1 MHGVGQVACLKV
13 FEATHPGSTVD
24 ALNHPNQYFLDSLRH
39 HEAKAAPAEV
49 DDFTC
54 ARVRACVRACVYP

>member
-1 MHGVGQVACLKV
+1 VIGTDIQNTTL
-13 FEATHPGSTVD
+13 
-24 ALNHPNQYFLDSLRH
+24 PNKGP
-39 HEAKAAPAEV
+39 AKAAPAEV